1 MHVSK
6 FIGLEMLKV
15 LEHNKLGSKF
25 YRLIT
30 ANKILRYAEMEL
42 QKRTLSNKPGSEEGA
57 DKLVK
62 RPSLNLNIFL
72 VNDV

>member
-1 MHVSK
+1 MSR
-6 FIGLEMLKV
+6 F
-15 LEHNKLGSKF
+15 
-25 YRLIT
+25 IT

-72 VNDV
+72 VNDVSKTITRSTYILVYH